1 MHCLECPVCM
11 LTVACLL
18 HEACQGPSPGPA
30 SWRQA
35 GVHFSSLPL
44 TAPLCGRPR
53 SKLSV
58 YLPHNVDSDKGKAKF
73 CAKSQV
79 LSVTLPIVRE
89 DPF

>member
-1 MHCLECPVCM
+1 MSGKDESSASCEDIVLRVELPGVSGAGE
-11 LTVACLL
+11 LDLDVK
-18 HEACQGPSPGPA
+18 PSYVKLSHA
-30 SWRQA
+30 KY
-35 GVHFSSLPL
+35 
-44 TAPLCGRPR
+44 
-53 SKLSV
+53 KLSV